1 MRLIVRLWVAAAA
14 VFVVF
19 AVQTSSASAA
29 LTLAPVPAYTKT
41 SGNFTTHFS
50 ATRSWQTN
58 YRVCVWTYHR
68 APGGSYVLEEG
79 VEGGPG
85 TSPASVCTND
95 LPVGTTPLKM
105 WPYETSTVLP
115 EGHTYQFCA
124 AAYYWNQVI
133 WQTEAQANGTYVVCA
148 TTTIDRSRPT
158 ISVNLA
164 NGQPVTNSLA
174 IPIRINYQDSISPP
188 WPGPGGTASN
198 WVCWTAGTAPCTPTE
213 VSSYCGVPAVANS
226 LVTAFNC
233 QLNVPGEGHYTVC
246 AVSADSGIP
255 DSPSVP
261 WNGSANSQNA
271 NLSLPACASVLVDTT
286 GPAVTASANAVN
298 VTVGQLVTFSATASD
313 PAGTS
318 GAFTWDFGDNTTPRS
333 GASTTHTYTQAG
345 TFVARA
351 TTNDGLGNPGTGT
364 VTITVTVPTGG
375 AAPLPPL
382 PGAGPGTVVVVTPPG
397 SPALTRGQVKVS
409 GAVLAVAPT
418 SAAAVST
425 AAGGGGTRVA
435 VLGTLRITAPKLFTV
450 GRLRLPTTVTL
461 RKPGSVS
468 VTLLRGTKKIATGTL
483 TVTKAGTAG
492 LALKVPKTLVPGAY
506 TIRVIHRRAG
516 VAAITRNLPLTVRRA
531 PPKKPAKKPVKKVAK
546 EVISGITSA
555 VR

>member
-1 MRLIVRLWVAAAA
+1 VPNSRI
-14 VFVVF
+14 
-19 AVQTSSASAA
+19 TS
-29 LTLAPVPAYTKT
+29 
-41 SGNFTTHFS
+41 
-50 ATRSWQTN
+50 
-58 YRVCVWTYHR
+58 
-68 APGGSYVLEEG
+68 
-79 VEGGPG
+79 
-85 TSPASVCTND
+85 
-95 LPVGTTPLKM
+95 
-105 WPYETSTVLP
+105 
-115 EGHTYQFCA
+115 
-124 AAYYWNQVI
+124 
-133 WQTEAQANGTYVVCA
+133 
-148 TTTIDRSRPT
+148 
-158 ISVNLA
+158 
-164 NGQPVTNSLA
+164 
-174 IPIRINYQDSISPP
+174 
-188 WPGPGGTASN
+188 
-198 WVCWTAGTAPCTPTE
+198 
-213 VSSYCGVPAVANS
+213 
-226 LVTAFNC
+226 FNC
-233 QLNVPGEGHYTVC
+233 QLTVPAEGHYTVC
-246 AVSADSGIP
+246 AISADSAVP
-255 DSPSVP
+255 NPTTP
-261 WNGSANSQNA
+261 WNGTGNSQNA
-271 NLSLPACASVLVDTT
+271 NLSPRACSSVLVDTT

-375 AAPLPPL
+375 AAPLPAL

-531 PPKKPAKKPVKKVAK
+531 PPKKPAKKPVKKAAK
-546 EVISGITSA
+546 EVTSGITSA
-555 VR
+555 VG